1 MAVDLA
7 ADRCPDVAAADRAEF
22 RRRVPA
28 PAGDGPLTEADW
40 KAKTDELRL
49 AIERKNRAGARVVAE
64 YDACRGAPAGG
75 PVVASR

>member
-7 ADRCPDVAAADRAEF
+7 ADRCPELAAADRAEW

-28 PAGDGPLTEADW
+28 PSGDGPLTEAQW

-49 AIERKNRAGARVVAE
+49 AIERKNRAGSRIVGE
-64 YDACRGAPAGG
+64 YDACRGVSAA